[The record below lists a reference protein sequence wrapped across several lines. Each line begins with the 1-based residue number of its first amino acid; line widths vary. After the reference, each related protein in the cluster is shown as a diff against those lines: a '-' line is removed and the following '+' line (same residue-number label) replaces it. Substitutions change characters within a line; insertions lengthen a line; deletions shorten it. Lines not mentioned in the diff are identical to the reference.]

1 MAASSFVHVDSSTTT
16 SIGPSLLGPILLIYI
31 YCNKF
36 TFTNSHLHT
45 TLAWYTHYMLYFDR
59 VSKEYEN
66 GNKVLDSISLTINQG
81 ELVSIVGHSGAG
93 KTTLVKLLL
102 AEEHPTEGTV
112 SFNSDNV
119 SDLRGKDMTNYRR
132 KIGVVFQDFR
142 LIPNKTA
149 YENVAFAMEA
159 AGKHDDDIK
168 EDVPHVLDLV
178 DLKSKMHHFPHQLSG
193 GEQQRVAIARAI
205 INRPEII
212 IADEPTGNL
221 DPLNTYDIVQILKK
235 INDLGTTVILTTHNK
250 GIVDNLGRRV
260 ITMEDGRVTRDQKSG
275 KFTL

>member
-1 MAASSFVHVDSSTTT
+1 MHIIEYNGHD
-16 SIGPSLLGPILLIYI
+16 ILK
-31 YCNKF
+31 C
-36 TFTNSHLHT
+36 
-45 TLAWYTHYMLYFDR
+45 MLYFDR
-59 VSKEYEN
+59 VSKEYAD
-66 GNKVLDSISLTINQG
+66 GDKVLDNISLTIHQG
-81 ELVSIVGHSGAG
+81 ELVSVVGHSGAG
-93 KTTLVKLLL
+93 KTTLIKLLL
-102 AEEHPTEGTV
+102 AEEHPTEGVV
-112 SFNSDNV
+112 SFNSDNIHE
-119 SDLRGKDMTNYRR
+119 LRGKDMTNYRR

-159 AGKHDDDIK
+159 AGKHDDDIR

-178 DLKSKMHHFPHQLSG
+178 DLKNKMNHFPHQLSG

-235 INDLGTTVILTTHNK
+235 INDLGTTVVLTTHNK

-260 ITMEDGRVTRDQKSG
+260 ITMEDGRITRDQKSG
-275 KFTL
+275 KFTM